1 MAHRMNIRIMKF
13 PHPDVSEGRTF
24 FEIDEEMMIEAVGLG
39 TGNGKFRATN
49 KEHPEFDWSVIAN
62 SESTDSPAPAAMHDP
77 MGTMERMLDVKR
89 DEQGF
94 LPIVALGHA
103 LVWAEDYTFA
113 HVVMDLINN
122 A

>member
-24 FEIDEEMMIEAVGLG
+24 FEIDEQTLIEAVGLG
-39 TGNGKFRATN
+39 TGNGKFRAYN
-49 KEHPEFDWSVIAN
+49 KNYPKPDWSVEQPEEVVN
-62 SESTDSPAPAAMHDP
+62 NNTPATFDP
-77 MGTMERMLDVKR
+77 MTTMESMLDVKR